1 MTNLKISTRLFLGFG
16 LILFLMLVIALAGEN
31 RVSIIDANMKE
42 VGQGASLKQ
51 RYAINFRGSV
61 HDRAISIRDAVL
73 VDDQSSLQKHLN
85 DIDNLKAFYAE
96 SDQAMTDL
104 MQKNP
109 LALEERELLNKINQ
123 IEEKTL
129 AITERVI
136 QLRQQGENVQAK
148 AILLTEVSP
157 AYSAWLKSIN
167 NFIDYQ
173 EEVIRTKVGQVEEI
187 ADSFSLMMII
197 ITLLAIAIG
206 VMVALWNIRL
216 INKPI
221 AVLMDIMTRVQNE
234 GDFSQRAHVKG
245 EDEIGK
251 MAQAFNELLE
261 STQNAVTEANGVVNA
276 IAKGQF
282 DRRITADLKGDL
294 NTLKQGVNGSAESVY
309 QTMQQLT
316 KAMNALKNG
325 QFSQQIDAQ
334 VEGDFGLMVDAANS
348 AITSLND
355 TISGIIN
362 VMQKMEQGQFEYRVE
377 VEAQGDL
384 LTLKNGINSSMDS
397 LESAI
402 TDITQILVALENG
415 DLTQTITAEYS
426 GDLKILKD
434 AVNSSLTRLDGI
446 VSVAVQAADIVTA
459 AALGVSNG
467 SNTLSQR
474 VQEQAAALEQT
485 SATMD
490 EMNGAV
496 QANTEN
502 AQQTSKV
509 AQDVQHKATQG
520 AEVMQQTIGAMN
532 AIQASSHKIADIVT
546 LIDGIA
552 FQTNLL
558 ALNAAVEAARAGDH
572 GRGFAVVAGEVRS
585 LAQKSAEAAK
595 DIKGLI
601 EESVARIDEG
611 TKLAAQSGEV
621 LQEINESIHG
631 VAGMINK
638 IASASSEQSEGIKQ
652 VHVAISQIDSVTQQN
667 AALVQETTSAAD
679 SMSEQSRNLKLE
691 MSIFKTTS
699 DHKYQVNRPKLT
711 HESPKINKSETKLI
725 NKLVALPSKSKLKTH
740 NSSDEWS
747 EF

>member
-85 DIDNLKAFYAE
+85 DIESLKAFYAE

-109 LALEERELLNKINQ
+109 LAPEERELLNKINQ
-123 IEEKTL
+123 IEEQTL

-148 AILLTEVSP
+148 AILLSEVSP

-261 STQNAVTEANGVVNA
+261 STQHAITEVNGVVTT

-294 NTLKQGVNGSAESVY
+294 NTLKQGVNGSAESVDE
-309 QTMQQLT
+309 TMQQLT

-325 QFSQQIDAQ
+325 HFSEQIDAQ

-362 VMQKMEQGQFEYRVE
+362 VMQKMEQGQFECRVE

-426 GDLKILKD
+426 GDLKILKG

-446 VSVAVQAADIVTA
+446 VSVAVQAADIVTE

-490 EMNGAV
+490 EMNSAV

-502 AQQTSKV
+502 AHQTSQV
-509 AQDVQHKATQG
+509 AQDVQQKATQG

-621 LQEINESIHG
+621 LQDINESIHG

-638 IASASSEQSEGIKQ
+638 IANASSEQSSGIKQ
-652 VHVAISQIDSVTQQN
+652 VHIAISQIDSVTQQN

-699 DHKYQVNRPKLT
+699 DNTYKARKPQLVHGSTKAKPAEN
-711 HESPKINKSETKLI
+711 KLI
-725 NKLVALPSKSKLKTH
+725 SKLVGLPNKLKPKTV
-740 NSSDEWS
+740 NSSNDWS

>member
-1 MTNLKISTRLFLGFG
+1 MNADLKDVEVANLKISTRLFLGFG

-31 RVSIIDANMKE
+31 RVSIIDSNMKE
-42 VGQGASLKQ
+42 VGQGSSLKQ
-51 RYAINFRGSV
+51 RFAINFRGSV

-73 VDDQSSLQKHLN
+73 VDDQVSLQQHLD
-85 DIDNLKAFYAE
+85 DIDKLKEFYTE
-96 SDQAMTDL
+96 SDQAMKDL
-104 MQKNP
+104 MQINP
-109 LALEERELLNKINQ
+109 LAPQENELLTKINQ
-123 IEEKTL
+123 IEEQTL
-129 AITERVI
+129 ALTERVI
-136 QLRQQGENVQAK
+136 QLRKAGQNEQAK
-148 AILLTEVSP
+148 AVLLTEVSP

-173 EEVIRTKVGQVEEI
+173 EGVIKAKVGQVEEI
-187 ADSFSLMMII
+187 ADSFKLMMIT

-206 VMVALWNIRL
+206 LIVAIWNVRS
-216 INKPI
+216 INKPV
-221 AVLMDIMTRVQNE
+221 AVLMEIMTRVQNE
-234 GDFSQRAHVKG
+234 GDFSQRAHIRS

-251 MAQAFNELLE
+251 MAQAFNKLLE
-261 STQNAVTEANGVVNA
+261 STQNAVLEVNGVVGA

-294 NTLKQGVNGSAESVY
+294 NTLKLGVNGSAESVD

-325 QFSQQIDAQ
+325 EFSEQIDAKF
-334 VEGDFGLMVDAANS
+334 EGDFGLMVGAANS

-362 VMQKMEQGQFEYRVE
+362 VMQKMEQGKFEYRVE
-377 VEAQGDL
+377 VQAQGDL
-384 LTLKNGINSSMDS
+384 LTLKNAINLSMDS

-402 TDITQILVALENG
+402 TDITHILVALENG
-415 DLTQTITAEYS
+415 DLTQTITAEYT

-446 VSVAVQAADIVTA
+446 VSIAVEAADIVTA
-459 AALGVSNG
+459 AALEVSDG

-490 EMNGAV
+490 EMNSAV

-502 AQQTSKV
+502 AQQTSQV
-509 AQDVQHKATQG
+509 AQDVQKKATQG
-520 AEVMQQTIGAMN
+520 ASVMQETIGAMN
-532 AIQASSHKIADIVT
+532 AIQKSSHKIADIVS

-572 GRGFAVVAGEVRS
+572 GRGFAVVAGEVRA

-595 DIKGLI
+595 DIKVLI

-621 LQEINESIHG
+621 LQDINESIHG
-631 VAGMINK
+631 VTSMINN
-638 IASASSEQSEGIKQ
+638 IANASSEQSKGIKQ
-652 VHVAISQIDSVTQQN
+652 VHIAISQIDSVTQQN
-667 AALVQETTSAAD
+667 ATLVQETTFAAE
-679 SMSEQSRNLKLE
+679 SMSEQSKNLKSE

-699 DHKYQVNRPKLT
+699 DNKYQTRSPQLAL
-711 HESPKINKSETKLI
+711 ESKPRTLN
-725 NKLVALPSKSKLKTH
+725 
-740 NSSDEWS
+740 
-747 EF
+747 